1 MNGALREIRTPD
13 PLVRSQVLYPA
24 ELWAHFK
31 LFVAVREGFEPSV
44 GFKTHAPLAG
54 EYLQP
59 LGHLT
64 VTSRHNTN

>member
-1 MNGALREIRTPD
+1 
-13 PLVRSQVLYPA
+13 
-24 ELWAHFK
+24 
-31 LFVAVREGFEPSV
+31 V